1 MQKSTHFAFRPRT
14 FSPARNK
21 LSRKDASL
29 SAKFMKYLVLLL
41 DGAADEPVEE
51 LGFRTPLEVAKK
63 PYMNFLAQNGEV
75 GMLNPTPRGCT
86 GGSDTGNMCVLGFNP
101 AQYLTGRSPL
111 EAASL
116 GIKMEE
122 DDVALRANLVT
133 LSGDGPYE
141 QKIMED
147 YSADEIS
154 TEEAA
159 QLIACLEQ
167 HFGSETLR
175 FYPGFSYRHCV
186 IMHHATANE
195 QLTPPHNITGRCIK
209 DYMPKGDYADMLTDI
224 MIRSNKLLS
233 DHPVNLARAAK
244 GKRTANSV
252 WFWGQGTK
260 PMLPSFRERHGL
272 NGAVVTAVDLVK
284 GLAFLT
290 GMKIYP
296 VEGATGTLD
305 TNFAGK
311 AQAAIQAFKDG
322 FDLVYLHLEAP
333 DECGHRHEVEGKV
346 KAIEEIDSKVLA
358 PVYKYLKSQ
367 GDFGILVTPDHPTP
381 LTTRAHSNAPV
392 PFIIYRSDVAPIAPA
407 ENYCEAAA
415 KKNAVVL
422 NEGYMA
428 ISRMI
433 LAGKPFL

>member
-1 MQKSTHFAFRPRT
+1 MVVDF
-14 FSPARNK
+14 PA
-21 LSRKDASL
+21 
-29 SAKFMKYLVLLL
+29 
-41 DGAADEPVEE
+41 
-51 LGFRTPLEVAKK
+51 PLEVAKK

-154 TEEAA
+154 TEEATE
-159 QLIACLEQ
+159 LIACLEQ

-233 DHPVNLARAAK
+233 EHPVNLARAAK

-290 GMKIYP
+290 GMLCPRSAPKNANQAPSPGICTESMEFIYP
-296 VEGATGTLD
+296 GIPSTAGSANTPAVFVPPALKLTGPSLLPT
-305 TNFAGK
+305 
-311 AQAAIQAFKDG
+311 AI
-322 FDLVYLHLEAP
+322 V
-333 DECGHRHEVEGKV
+333 
-346 KAIEEIDSKVLA
+346 
-358 PVYKYLKSQ
+358 SQ
-367 GDFGILVTPDHPTP
+367 
-381 LTTRAHSNAPV
+381 
-392 PFIIYRSDVAPIAPA
+392 
-407 ENYCEAAA
+407 
-415 KKNAVVL
+415 
-422 NEGYMA
+422 
-428 ISRMI
+428 
-433 LAGKPFL
+433 

>member
-1 MQKSTHFAFRPRT
+1 
-14 FSPARNK
+14 
-21 LSRKDASL
+21 
-29 SAKFMKYLVLLL
+29 
-41 DGAADEPVEE
+41 
-51 LGFRTPLEVAKK
+51 
-63 PYMNFLAQNGEV
+63 
-75 GMLNPTPRGCT
+75 
-86 GGSDTGNMCVLGFNP
+86 
-101 AQYLTGRSPL
+101 
-111 EAASL
+111 
-116 GIKMEE
+116 
-122 DDVALRANLVT
+122 
-133 LSGDGPYE
+133 
-141 QKIMED
+141 MED

-195 QLTPPHNITGRCIK
+195 QLTPPHNITGKCIK

-233 DHPVNLARAAK
+233 EHPVNLARAAN

-311 AQAAIQAFKDG
+311 RRPQYRPLRTALTLYICTLRPRTNAG
-322 FDLVYLHLEAP
+322 T
-333 DECGHRHEVEGKV
+333 
-346 KAIEEIDSKVLA
+346 
-358 PVYKYLKSQ
+358 
-367 GDFGILVTPDHPTP
+367 VTRW
-381 LTTRAHSNAPV
+381 RA
-392 PFIIYRSDVAPIAPA
+392 R
-407 ENYCEAAA
+407 
-415 KKNAVVL
+415 
-422 NEGYMA
+422 
-428 ISRMI
+428 
-433 LAGKPFL
+433 

>member
-1 MQKSTHFAFRPRT
+1 
-14 FSPARNK
+14 
-21 LSRKDASL
+21 
-29 SAKFMKYLVLLL
+29 MKYLVLLL

-167 HFGSETLR
+167 HFGSEMLR

-233 DHPVNLARAAK
+233 EHPVNRARAA
-244 GKRTANSV
+244 
-252 WFWGQGTK
+252 
-260 PMLPSFRERHGL
+260 
-272 NGAVVTAVDLVK
+272 
-284 GLAFLT
+284 
-290 GMKIYP
+290 
-296 VEGATGTLD
+296 
-305 TNFAGK
+305 
-311 AQAAIQAFKDG
+311 
-322 FDLVYLHLEAP
+322 
-333 DECGHRHEVEGKV
+333 
-346 KAIEEIDSKVLA
+346 
-358 PVYKYLKSQ
+358 
-367 GDFGILVTPDHPTP
+367 
-381 LTTRAHSNAPV
+381 
-392 PFIIYRSDVAPIAPA
+392 
-407 ENYCEAAA
+407 
-415 KKNAVVL
+415 
-422 NEGYMA
+422 
-428 ISRMI
+428 
-433 LAGKPFL
+433 